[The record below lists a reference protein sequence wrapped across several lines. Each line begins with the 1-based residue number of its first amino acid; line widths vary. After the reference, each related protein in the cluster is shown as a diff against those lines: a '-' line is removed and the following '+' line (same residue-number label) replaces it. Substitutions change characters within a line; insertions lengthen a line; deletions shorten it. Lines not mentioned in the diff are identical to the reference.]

1 MALATAS
8 IFGTPNVGVYAVAN
22 DEIALVPTNA
32 PEKFTKLIIE
42 ILNVEDIVK
51 CSIGG
56 LSIIGVLAVMNNH
69 GILLPKIVLDYELD
83 LIKKT
88 LKSSLEVAIVQDT
101 KYTALGNLILANN
114 HAALTYTHLEG
125 NVLKTIEDVLDVEVM
140 RGDIS
145 DEITLV
151 GSAGVINDYGL
162 LLHPSASESK
172 IRELMEFF
180 KVSQADVGT
189 INRGVPFL
197 RTGIVTNNKGA
208 IVGEESTGP
217 ELMHI
222 GRVLGVS

>member
-1 MALATAS
+1 MVLATAS
-8 IFGTPNVGVYAVAN
+8 IFGTPNVGVYVVAN
-22 DEIALVPTNA
+22 DEVALAPANA
-32 PEKFTKLIIE
+32 PEKFIKMIIE
-42 ILNVEDIVK
+42 ILDVNDVIK

-56 LSIIGVLAVMNNH
+56 LSIIGVLTVMNNH
-69 GILLPKIVLDYELD
+69 GILLPKIILDHELT
-83 LIKKT
+83 IIRKE
-88 LKSSLEVAIVQDT
+88 LKGSLEVAVVQDT
-101 KYTALGNLILANN
+101 KYTALGNLILVNN
-114 HAALTYTHLEG
+114 HAALAYDHLEG
-125 NVLKTIEDVLDVEVM
+125 KVLKIIEDVLDVEVM
-140 RGDIS
+140 RGNIS
-145 DEITLV
+145 DDITLV
-151 GSAGVINDYGL
+151 GSAGVINDNGL

-172 IRELMEFF
+172 IRELMKFF